1 MEAAWLKDE
10 IRTVERL
17 TVMNRAHSR
26 SGAISII
33 NVIRNIHSIAK
44 NRCSTSSRAS
54 RNVVEKNTAVGT
66 SRGDVNGKSQR
77 TLGQVPALSQCRATH
92 YDTARASQSS

>member
-44 NRCSTSSRAS
+44 NRCSTSSRA
-54 RNVVEKNTAVGT
+54 
-66 SRGDVNGKSQR
+66 
-77 TLGQVPALSQCRATH
+77 
-92 YDTARASQSS
+92 